1 MSLSSALSTAQSIFT
16 NTGTQMAVTSKNIAN
31 ASNSDYQ
38 RRTAN
43 VVTTDFGS
51 RVVSTTRTEDASL
64 ARLNM
69 DALSSSSAQTRVLDG
84 LNEIKS
90 ALGDNEYESAP
101 STYMATL
108 RDTIQTFA
116 TKPGEV
122 SLGQSMVT
130 DAKALANS
138 LNTVSNVVQGV
149 RLKADKDIAQEVTL
163 LNGYLAEFGD
173 ANDKVKGGTSTG
185 ADVNDALD
193 KRDEMLRKISEI
205 VGVTSVTRGSNDMAL
220 YTSDG
225 TVLFETSARTISFTP
240 KTAYT
245 AEDTGNAVYID
256 GVPLSSGSGGDSSSV
271 GSIQGLLQLRDS
283 IAPDYQ
289 SQLDETARGL
299 VTLFAEKDQT
309 ASGLPDM
316 PGLFTWDKVPGPA
329 DVPASGTLTKGIAS
343 SIKINPAVD
352 FTSGGNPRLVRDGGI
367 NGASYKANT
376 NDEAGYSEQLEGYVA
391 AFDVSMSFDAD
402 AKTDTTSTLMNYAS
416 TSVGWFEQLRKD
428 ANTGDER
435 KQATLSRTTETLSNK
450 TGVSLD
456 EELSLLLDLEQSYKA
471 STKIVQSIDEMMQ
484 ALLAMVK

>member
-1 MSLSSALSTAQSIFT
+1 MSLSSALSTAQSIFS
-16 NTGTQMAVTSKNIAN
+16 NTGTQMAVSSKNISN
-31 ASNSDYQ
+31 ASNPDYQ

-43 VVTTDFGS
+43 VVTTEFGS
-51 RVVSTTRTEDASL
+51 RVVSTTRTQDASL

-69 DALSSSSAQTRVLDG
+69 DALSSSTAQKRLLDG

-101 STYMATL
+101 STYMAKL

-122 SLGQSMVT
+122 ALGQSMVT

-138 LNTVSNVVQGV
+138 LNTISNVVQGV
-149 RLKADKDIAQEVTL
+149 RLKADKDITQEVTI
-163 LNGYLAEFGD
+163 LNGYLKEFGE
-173 ANDKVKGGTSTG
+173 ANDKVKGGSSTG
-185 ADVNDALD
+185 TDVNDALD
-193 KRDEMLRKISEI
+193 KRDELLRKISEI
-205 VGVTSVTRGSNDMAL
+205 VGVTSVSRGSNDMAL

-225 TVLFETSARTISFTP
+225 TVLFETTARTISFTP
-240 KTAYT
+240 KTAYAAT
-245 AEDTGNAVYID
+245 DTGNAIYID
-256 GVPLSSGSGGDSSSV
+256 GVPVSSGSGGDSSAV
-271 GSIQGLLQLRDS
+271 GSLQGLLQLRDS
-283 IAPDYQ
+283 VATDYQ
-289 SQLDETARGL
+289 SQLDEIARGL

-309 ASGLPDM
+309 ASGLPDL
-316 PGLFTWDKVPGPA
+316 PGLFTWNKVPGPA
-329 DVPASGTLTKGIAS
+329 DIPAAGILTKGIAS

-352 FTSGGNPRLVRDGGI
+352 FTTGGNPRLVRDGGI
-367 NGASYKANT
+367 NSASYIANT
-376 NDEAGYSEQLEGYVA
+376 NAEAGYSAQLEGYVA
-391 AFDVSMSFDAD
+391 GFDVAMSFDAG

-435 KQATLSRTTETLSNK
+435 KQATLARATEALSNK

-471 STKIVQSIDEMMQ
+471 STKIVQSIDQMMQ